1 MDTRRT
7 TAPNTGWYT
16 EPHTDGAPDPLASFR
31 SSGATA
37 PATAVGHA
45 YESIKRALL
54 VGEYAIGIRLAEERL
69 AKEVGVSRT
78 PVREALLRLHTEG
91 LVNRHPSGGYSP
103 TVPNIA
109 EVREL
114 YEVRMA
120 LERAGLMRPRL
131 TGRPHDREAL
141 EALHHDWAAMAEDP
155 AAPTPEF
162 VVWDESFH
170 LRLAEASGN
179 RELTDL
185 LRRVNERIRIVR
197 MRDFLTTDRITRT
210 ISEHLDLVGC
220 LLNGDLDAAV
230 AQYDE
235 HVQTSF
241 DVVEQRVAGALLQMA
256 AQR

>member
-1 MDTRRT
+1 MDTGRT
-7 TAPNTGWYT
+7 TALNTGLYT
-16 EPHTDGAPDPLASFR
+16 EPNTDVPSDAFASLR
-31 SSGATA
+31 AGESKPPT
-37 PATAVGHA
+37 TAVGHA

-54 VGEYAIGIRLAEERL
+54 VGEYTLGLRLAEERL

-120 LERAGLMRPRL
+120 LERAGLLRPRL
-131 TGRPHDREAL
+131 TGNPHDQDAL
-141 EALHHDWAAMAEDP
+141 QSLRDDWAAMAEDP
-155 AAPTPEF
+155 ADPTPEF

-179 RELTDL
+179 REMADL

-197 MRDFLTTDRITRT
+197 MRDFLTTDRISRT
-210 ISEHLDLVGC
+210 ISEHLELVE
-220 LLNGDLDAAV
+220 LLLAGDLDAAV

-241 DVVEQRVAGALLQMA
+241 EVVEQRVAGALLQMA

>member
-1 MDTRRT
+1 MDTGRT

-16 EPHTDGAPDPLASFR
+16 ESHTDVPVDAFSSIRPDGGGAP
-31 SSGATA
+31 T
-37 PATAVGHA
+37 TAVGLA
-45 YESIKRALL
+45 YEAIKRSLL
-54 VGEYAIGIRLAEERL
+54 VGEYVLGLRLAEERL

-120 LERAGLMRPRL
+120 LERAGLLRPRL
-131 TGRPHDREAL
+131 TGTPHDRDAL
-141 EALHHDWAAMAEDP
+141 EALRDDWAAMAEDP

-179 RELTDL
+179 RELADL

-197 MRDFLTTDRITRT
+197 MRDFLTTDRISRT
-210 ISEHLDLVGC
+210 ISEHLELVE
-220 LLNGDLDAAV
+220 LLLAGDLDGALT
-230 AQYDE
+230 QYDD